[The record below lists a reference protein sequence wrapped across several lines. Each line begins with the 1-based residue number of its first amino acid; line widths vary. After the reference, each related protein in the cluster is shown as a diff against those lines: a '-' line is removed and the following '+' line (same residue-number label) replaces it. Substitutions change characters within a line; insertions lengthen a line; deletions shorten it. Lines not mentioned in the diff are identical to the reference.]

1 MRLARDCSPRTQAH
15 THTQTPT
22 RGPNKEGGTSFVNR
36 NQGRSSSAR
45 RARARA
51 RSLSLSHSCSLAL
64 SRARSLALAL
74 ARALTRSRSRST
86 GKIRRH
92 TDKARPVPTPHVYGI
107 PYINSPRPQST
118 HTHTPPPPRT
128 LFHYEFHTKNQSTRL
143 HPLRS
148 AAHTQPRCCTH
159 APSRKHRRP
168 PKPHQRYRTSSN
180 HKSNS
185 PALVTRT
192 FSRVLTN
199 VGLPAEVS
207 GSARRHERR

>member
-1 MRLARDCSPRTQAH
+1 MRLARDCTPRTQAH

-22 RGPNKEGGTSFVNR
+22 RGPNNKGGTSFVNR

-86 GKIRRH
+86 GKHQTTHGQGETRTH
-92 TDKARPVPTPHVYGI
+92 STCLWYSLHQQPETPIH
-107 PYINSPRPQST
+107 T
-118 HTHTPPPPRT
+118 HTHTPPPRT
-128 LFHYEFHTKNQSTRL
+128 LFHYEFHTKSQSTRL

-207 GSARRHERR
+207 GSARRRERR